1 MRVEVCKVYQRIRA
15 LKERKGME
23 TLEFEDGSE
32 SLEEDLRYSK
42 VQDFA
47 LFYICK
53 NPMSCICK
61 ILSLCLYVLY
71 LNFWKIR
78 MSIIKPFLYQ

>member
-1 MRVEVCKVYQRIRA
+1 MK
-15 LKERKGME
+15 
-23 TLEFEDGSE
+23 TLELEDGFE

-53 NPMSCICK
+53 NPSSCVCK
-61 ILSLCLYVLY
+61 IRSLCLYVLY
-71 LNFWKIR
+71 LNFWKVR
-78 MSIIKPFLYQ
+78 TSIIKSFLYQ